1 MAKKPQ
7 RLTQSLGRL
16 RALEQ
21 DVAVVSNPVDTF
33 TRAAPITEST
43 RAREIEKGL
52 ARLSPIIAGL
62 VAERTAKQQDED
74 IQEGFTRYKNAS
86 DDEKAESLRIIKE
99 TDPRNSEFWMEGYA
113 RAHVNAQAN
122 NFATPFSL
130 AFAEAKDNPDFN
142 YETFSD
148 QFTQQYI
155 LDKGL
160 DAFDDD
166 ILIDNFFG
174 RIEGIVN
181 QRRQNHNEQE
191 MAEVIEAR
199 QNLTTGELDTIVADS
214 QVYDAATGT
223 VTLDTNKLTTNVNT
237 FVETTI
243 GRDANTAVTKAAVLH
258 FETLAKRFAADGEDD
273 WKAMLA
279 GMASVPLK
287 VGTYGDTAEG
297 AAKIEQLSQ
306 QLEKTA
312 RDAEIQDMQDH
323 ETKMKF
329 EAEGIEDSMIQ
340 AIADDP
346 KFAEAFQDTNSS
358 TTFMHNGEEMTVK
371 DAFTFIALHNP
382 QRHQQLQTYGL
393 NSQIEKRVTD
403 QKVFNDIVEMVT
415 QLPQDKLEEMIENN
429 SHSLSEPDVAKLKGY
444 AADSKVLADVEKE
457 VNPNGFTFKQEFQD
471 VFKDNLLGG
480 YEEGYQREVGKM
492 VGQYTEEFDLFR
504 AGLGVVDEKVIGQV
518 DLSTRE
524 GKALYRKWKNQTIN
538 KIIKKYEDEKEIK
551 EMAKLAAETNRPK
564 ILEGKDRTE
573 VRGMLNNYRAES
585 KRIDRGGSGD
595 LSNTDFI
602 KYLQKYREIYEAR
615 TGTKID
621 LKVAYEFLKKEL
633 NEEDK

>member
-86 DDEKAESLRIIKE
+86 EEEKAESLKIIKE
-99 TDPRNSEFWMEGYA
+99 TDPRDSEFWMEGYA

-130 AFAEAKDNPDFN
+130 AFARAKDNPDFN

-155 LDKGL
+155 LDNGL

-191 MAEVIEAR
+191 MAEVIQAR
-199 QNLTTGELDTIVADS
+199 QDLTTGELDTLVADA
-214 QVYDAATGT
+214 QVYNVATGT
-223 VTLDTNKLTTNVNT
+223 VTLDINKLTTDVNT

-287 VGTYGDTAEG
+287 VGTYGDTSEG

-312 RDAEIQDMQDH
+312 RDAELQDMQDH
-323 ETKMKF
+323 EARMRF
-329 EAEGIEDSMIQ
+329 EAQGIEDSMIQ

-358 TTFMHNGEEMTVK
+358 TTFMHDGEEMTVK

-382 QRHQQLQTYGL
+382 ARHQQIQIYGL
-393 NSQIEKRVTD
+393 NYQIEARVTD
-403 QKVFNDIVEMVT
+403 PQVYQDIFEMIPT
-415 QLPQDKLEEMIENN
+415 LPQDKLEEMIEKN
-429 SHSLSEPDVAKLKGY
+429 SHLLSEQDAMKLKGF
-444 AADSKVLADVEKE
+444 AADSAVLANVEKE
-457 VNPNGFTFKQEFQD
+457 VNPNGFTLKQEFQD
-471 VFKDNLLGG
+471 VFKRDLLGG
-480 YEEGYQREVGKM
+480 YEAGYQREVGKM

-504 AGLGVVDEKVIGQV
+504 AGLGVVDGKVIGQV
-518 DLSTRE
+518 DLNTKE

-538 KIIKKYEDEKEIK
+538 KIIQNYENTKQIK
-551 EMAKLAAETNRPK
+551 EMAELADEANRPK
-564 ILEGKDRTE
+564 MLEMENVGTI
-573 VRGMLNNYRAES
+573 RGMVQNWVQEKN
-585 KRIDRGGSGD
+585 RIDRGGSGD
-595 LSNTDFI
+595 IANTDLVKFLA
-602 KYLQKYREIYEAR
+602 KYQKIHKQR
-615 TGTKID
+615 TGRDIS
-621 LKVAYEFLKKEL
+621 LKVALDLLEKEL
-633 NEEDK
+633 KESK

>member
-43 RAREIEKGL
+43 RARDIEKGL

-86 DDEKAESLRIIKE
+86 EDEKDESLKIIKE

-130 AFAEAKDNPDFN
+130 EFARVKDNPDFN

-155 LDKGL
+155 LDNGL

-191 MAEVIEAR
+191 MAEVVQAR
-199 QNLTTGELDTIVADS
+199 QDLTTGELDTLVADA
-214 QVYDAATGT
+214 QVYNVATGT
-223 VTLDTNKLTTNVNT
+223 VTLDTNKLTTDVNT

-273 WKAMLA
+273 WKVMLA

-287 VGTYGDTAEG
+287 VGTYGDTSEG

-312 RDAEIQDMQDH
+312 RDAELQDMQDH
-323 ETKMKF
+323 ETRMKF
-329 EAEGIEDSMIQ
+329 EAQGIENSMIQ
-340 AIADDP
+340 AVNDDP
-346 KFAEAFQDTNSS
+346 SLGESFGNLNSG
-358 TTFMHNGEEMTVK
+358 TTFMHDGEEMTIK

-382 QRHQQLQTYGL
+382 TRHQQLQIYGL
-393 NSQIEKRVTD
+393 NYQIEARVTD
-403 QKVFNDIVEMVT
+403 PKVYQDISEVIT
-415 QLPQDKLEEMIENN
+415 TLPQDKLEEMIENN
-429 SHSLSEPDVAKLKGY
+429 SHLLSEQDAMKLKEL

-457 VNPNGFTFKQEFQD
+457 VNPNGFTLKQEFQD
-471 VFKDNLLGG
+471 VFKNPVLGG
-480 YEEGYQREVGKM
+480 YDAGYQREVGKM

-504 AGLGVVDEKVIGQV
+504 AGLGVVDGKVIGEV
-518 DLSTRE
+518 DLNTKE

-538 KIIKKYEDEKEIK
+538 KIIQKYETTKQIK
-551 EMAKLAAETNRPK
+551 EMAELADEANRPK
-564 ILEGKDRTE
+564 MLEMENVGTI
-573 VRGMLNNYRAES
+573 RGMVQNWVAE
-585 KRIDRGGSGD
+585 KNRIDRGGAGD
-595 LSNTDFI
+595 IANTDLVKF
-602 KYLQKYREIYEAR
+602 LAKYREIHKQR
-615 TGTKID
+615 TGRDISFRVALD
-621 LKVAYEFLKKEL
+621 LLEKEL
-633 NEEDK
+633 KESK

>member
-43 RAREIEKGL
+43 RARDIEKGL

-86 DDEKAESLRIIKE
+86 DDEKTESLRIIKE
-99 TDPRNSEFWMEGYA
+99 TDPRDSEFWMEGYA

-130 AFAEAKDNPDFN
+130 EFARVKDNPDFN

-155 LDKGL
+155 LDNGL

-191 MAEVIEAR
+191 MAEVVQAR
-199 QNLTTGELDTIVADS
+199 QELTTGELDTIVADA
-214 QVYDAATGT
+214 QVYNVATGT
-223 VTLDTNKLTTNVNT
+223 VTLDTNKLITDVNT

-243 GRDANTAVTKAAVLH
+243 GRDANTAVTESAVLH

-273 WKAMLA
+273 WKIMLA
-279 GMASVPLK
+279 AMASVPLK
-287 VGTYGDTAEG
+287 VGTYGDTSAG

-306 QLEKTA
+306 QLEKTS

-323 ETKMKF
+323 ETRMKF

-340 AIADDP
+340 AVADDP

-393 NSQIEKRVTD
+393 NSQIENRVTD
-403 QKVFNDIVEMVT
+403 PTVYYDIAEMVT
-415 QLPQDKLEEMIENN
+415 QLPQDKLEEMIEKN
-429 SHSLSEPDVAKLKGY
+429 SHSLSEPDVAKLKEL

-471 VFKDNLLGG
+471 VFKRDVLGG
-480 YEEGYQREVGKM
+480 YEAGYQREVGKM

-504 AGLGVVDEKVIGQV
+504 AGLGVVDGKIIGQV
-518 DLSTRE
+518 DLSTKRARLCIE
-524 GKALYRKWKNQTIN
+524 SGKIKPSTKSFKTTKTQNKLNKWPSLPMKQTVQKCSKWKMRVQ
-538 KIIKKYEDEKEIK
+538 
-551 EMAKLAAETNRPK
+551 
-564 ILEGKDRTE
+564 
-573 VRGMLNNYRAES
+573 S
-585 KRIDRGGSGD
+585 GGW
-595 LSNTDFI
+595 F
-602 KYLQKYREIYEAR
+602 K
-615 TGTKID
+615 TG
-621 LKVAYEFLKKEL
+621 
-633 NEEDK
+633 